1 MINKI
6 ESDLNKN
13 KEQLNKMSIVSELL
27 KLQNSVTKSKEANID
42 KTKEANLQKEFKEII
57 DQILDDLENKTEK
70 EQELTSLKKQ
80 INILKM
86 GNIEEFIDTYKVQ
99 AWKKQAEQ
107 NIFKTIAEAKND
119 SNPIARWLW
128 IIMDKIWNA

>member
-99 AWKKQAEQ
+99 A
-107 NIFKTIAEAKND
+107 
-119 SNPIARWLW
+119 
-128 IIMDKIWNA
+128 